1 MSNAISGIGA
11 GSSMMYGMTG
21 GGRMQRS
28 DPTEMV
34 ETLFANIDTENKGYI
49 EAADLQAAFDQLS
62 TDGDSDTAS
71 VDEIFATLDSDGDG
85 KLTSTEMSE
94 SMQTLS
100 DTLGFLQGMGAM
112 GGPGGPGGMPPP
124 PPPAAEEDTGFTEEE
139 LTSQLSELQESGTLS
154 DADTARAELLTSVLS
169 QFDTAD
175 TNSDGRVDFK
185 EAMAIEQ
192 SGQESDA
199 TASTTGSTATSDT
212 TAATA
217 GSDDTKALVMRT
229 IMQLMQTYGAP
240 QEAQNASSL
249 LSLSA

>member
-1 MSNAISGIGA
+1 MSSAISGIGA
-11 GSSMMYGMTG
+11 GSSMMYGMSG
-21 GGRMQRS
+21 GGRLQRP
-28 DPTEMV
+28 DPTQMV
-34 ETLFANIDTENKGYI
+34 ETLFANIDTENKGYL

-71 VDEIFATLDSDGDG
+71 VDEMFATLDSDGDG

-100 DTLGFLQGMGAM
+100 DTLGFLQGMGGM
-112 GGPGGPGGMPPP
+112 GGPGGMPPP

-139 LTSQLSELQESGTLS
+139 LTSQLTELQESGTLS

-192 SGQESDA
+192 SGQEPDA

-217 GSDDTKALVMRT
+217 SSDGTTTKALVMRT

-240 QEAQNASSL
+240 QQAENASSL